1 MVQFFLDDTSKTNDS
16 VKIKDAV
23 AEYLRKKKFAKVVGI
38 CISQKS
44 YEWVWKILDSKN
56 MKEIMRLK
64 QDQYF
69 IDAYEMLCKKRKLTQ
84 KDKEYILGAAVFTF

>member
-1 MVQFFLDDTSKTNDS
+1 
-16 VKIKDAV
+16 
-23 AEYLRKKKFAKVVGI
+23 
-38 CISQKS
+38 
-44 YEWVWKILDSKN
+44 

-84 KDKEYILGAAVFTF
+84 KDKEYILGAAVLLLKIYNNDENKREYF

>member
-1 MVQFFLDDTSKTNDS
+1 
-16 VKIKDAV
+16 
-23 AEYLRKKKFAKVVGI
+23 
-38 CISQKS
+38 
-44 YEWVWKILDSKN
+44 

-84 KDKEYILGAAVFTF
+84 KDKEYILGAAVFLRFLLRSAARLRQNRNRSQKRKRRPKEGGVSA

>member
-38 CISQKS
+38 CISQKAMS
-44 YEWVWKILDSKN
+44 EFENFLD
-56 MKEIMRLK
+56 R
-64 QDQYF
+64 
-69 IDAYEMLCKKRKLTQ
+69 
-84 KDKEYILGAAVFTF
+84 

>member
-1 MVQFFLDDTSKTNDS
+1 
-16 VKIKDAV
+16 
-23 AEYLRKKKFAKVVGI
+23 
-38 CISQKS
+38 
-44 YEWVWKILDSKN
+44 

-84 KDKEYILGAAVFTF
+84 KDKEYILGAAVLLLKIYNNDENKENILNWHIILCLTILFLLRIMNR